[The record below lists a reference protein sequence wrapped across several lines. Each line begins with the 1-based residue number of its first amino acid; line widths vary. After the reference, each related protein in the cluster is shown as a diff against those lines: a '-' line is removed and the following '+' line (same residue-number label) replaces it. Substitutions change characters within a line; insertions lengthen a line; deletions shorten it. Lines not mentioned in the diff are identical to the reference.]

1 MASPVATRRDT
12 LTFESDVVYEL
23 VLKYATGKQISNGNI
38 MFTTSM
44 DQVFFLRPEAAQKIH
59 ALGLQ
64 INEPFEL
71 VKRNSGIVVRRI
83 GQQPE
88 PSLPK
93 SWIPTAAT
101 AQTEEGRDANKNNA
115 APSSQ
120 PQSNTLSGIM
130 AASYIAAM
138 DALMIAADY
147 ADAKGIT
154 FKITSGEI
162 RSCAHCCF
170 IASTKNGGPSTWQR

>member
-12 LTFESDVVYEL
+12 LTFENEVVYEL
-23 VLKYATGKQISNGNI
+23 VLKYPTGKVISNGNV
-38 MFTTSM
+38 MFSTSM

-59 ALGLQ
+59 ALGLG

-71 VKRNSGIVVRRI
+71 IKRNSGIVVRRI
-83 GQQPE
+83 EQQPE
-88 PSLPK
+88 PNPTK
-93 SWIPTAAT
+93 SKLPTAAS
-101 AQTEEGRDANKNNA
+101 AQTEKGRAVADNSTV

-130 AASYIAAM
+130 AGSYIAAM
-138 DALMIAADY
+138 DALLIAADY
-147 ADAKGIT
+147 ANAKDVN

-162 RSCAHCCF
+162 RSCAHCIF
-170 IASTKNGGPSTWQR
+170 IATSRQQGGRY

>member
-1 MASPVATRRDT
+1 MSSPVATRRDT
-12 LTFESDVVYEL
+12 LSFQDEVSYEL
-23 VLKYATGKQISNGNI
+23 VLKYQTGKQISNGNI

-44 DQVFFLRPEAAQKIH
+44 DQVFFLRPDNAQKIH

-88 PSLPK
+88 SSPTK
-93 SWIPTAAT
+93 SPFPAAAT
-101 AQTEEGRDANKNNA
+101 AKTEEGRDANQNNA

-120 PQSNTLSGIM
+120 PQSNTMSGIM
-130 AASYIAAM
+130 AASYISAM
-138 DALMIAADY
+138 DALVIAQDY
-147 ADAKGIT
+147 AEAKGLPFRI
-154 FKITSGEI
+154 SPAEL
-162 RSCAHCCF
+162 RSAALSIF
-170 IASTKNGGPSTWQR
+170 IATSKGGRY

>member
-12 LTFESDVVYEL
+12 LSFQDEIVYEL
-23 VLKYATGKQISNGNI
+23 VLKYQTGKQISNGNI
-38 MFTTSM
+38 MFTTSQ
-44 DQVFFLRPEAAQKIH
+44 DQVFFLRPDNAQKIH

-64 INEPFEL
+64 VNEPFEL

-93 SWIPTAAT
+93 SWFPAAAT
-101 AQTEEGRDANKNNA
+101 AKTEEGRDADNKA
-115 APSSQ
+115 VLSSQ

-130 AASYIAAM
+130 AGSYIAAM
-138 DALMIAADY
+138 DALMVAEDY
-147 ADAKGIT
+147 ATTKGLP
-154 FKITSGEI
+154 FKISTMELRAVALSI
-162 RSCAHCCF
+162 F
-170 IASTKNGGPSTWQR
+170 IASTKNGGRS

>member
-1 MASPVATRRDT
+1 MASPTAVRRDT

-23 VLKYATGKQISNGNI
+23 VLKYQTGKQISNGNI
-38 MFTTSM
+38 MFTTSQ
-44 DQVFFLRPEAAQKIH
+44 DQVFFLRPDNAQKIH

-64 INEPFEL
+64 VNEPFEL

-88 PSLPK
+88 SSLPK

-101 AQTEEGRDANKNNA
+101 AKTEEGRDANQNNA

-130 AASYIAAM
+130 AGSYIAAM
-138 DALMIAADY
+138 DALMIAQDY
-147 ADAKGIT
+147 AEAKGLPFRI
-154 FKITSGEI
+154 SPMEL
-162 RSCAHCCF
+162 RSAALSVF
-170 IASTKNGGPSTWQR
+170 IAQTKNIGGPWQK

>member
-12 LTFESDVVYEL
+12 LTFQDEIVYEL

-44 DQVFFLRPEAAQKIH
+44 DQVFFLRPDNAQKIH

-64 INEPFEL
+64 VNEPFEL
-71 VKRNSGIVVRRI
+71 IKRNSGIVVRRI

-93 SWIPTAAT
+93 SWIPAAAT
-101 AQTEEGRDANKNNA
+101 AKTEEGRDADNKA
-115 APSSQ
+115 VLSSQ

-130 AASYIAAM
+130 AGSYIAAM
-138 DALMIAADY
+138 DALMIAQDY
-147 ADAKGIT
+147 AEAKGLP
-154 FKITSGEI
+154 FKISTMEL
-162 RSCAHCCF
+162 RSCALSIF
-170 IASTKNGGPSTWQR
+170 IASSKNGGRY

>member
-12 LTFESDVVYEL
+12 LTFQDEVVYEL
-23 VLKYATGKQISNGNI
+23 VLKYQTGKQISNGNI
-38 MFTTSM
+38 MFTTSQ
-44 DQVFFLRPEAAQKIH
+44 DQVFFLRPDNAQKIH

-83 GQQPE
+83 GQQTE
-88 PSLPK
+88 PNGRRNAP
-93 SWIPTAAT
+93 PAAT
-101 AQTEEGRDANKNNA
+101 AQTEEGRDANQNNA

-130 AASYIAAM
+130 AGSYIAAM
-138 DALMIAADY
+138 DALMIAQDY
-147 ADAKGIT
+147 AEAKGLP
-154 FKITSGEI
+154 FKISPMEL
-162 RSCAHCCF
+162 RSAALSVF
-170 IASTKNGGPSTWQR
+170 IAQTKNMGGPWQK

>member
-1 MASPVATRRDT
+1 MASPTAVRRDT
-12 LTFESDVVYEL
+12 LTFQDEIVYEL
-23 VLKYATGKQISNGNI
+23 VLKYQTGKQISNGNI
-38 MFTTSM
+38 MFTTSQ
-44 DQVFFLRPEAAQKIH
+44 DQVFFLRPDNAQKIH

-64 INEPFEL
+64 VNEPFEL
-71 VKRNSGIVVRRI
+71 IKRNSGIVVRRI

-88 PSLPK
+88 SSSPRSFVPA
-93 SWIPTAAT
+93 AAT
-101 AQTEEGRDANKNNA
+101 AKTEEGRDANQNNA

-120 PQSNTLSGIM
+120 PQSNTLSGVM

-147 ADAKGIT
+147 ANAKDVN

-162 RSCAHCCF
+162 RSCAHCIF
-170 IASTKNGGPSTWQR
+170 IATSRQQGGRY